1 MKIGN
6 IRIVVLLGI
15 ICITGIILF
24 QVFWV
29 LKTFD
34 LKEKQFNQTIS
45 ISLFNVAERLAAFN
59 KTVLPNESPVR
70 QLSSTYW
77 VVNVNSVIDAKILQN
92 FLKTEFQYRDITIDY
107 EYAIYDCTD
116 DIMVYGEYVSST
128 TGKAEK
134 NKNTILPKYD
144 KYLYYFG
151 INFPTK
157 TTYIISNLD
166 IWLVSSLILM
176 FTCIFFGY
184 AIYTILNQRRFTE
197 VQKDFINNITHEFKT
212 PISTIA
218 ISSGV
223 LLKPSIVNEPERL
236 HQYASIIQEQ
246 NKRLE
251 RHVEDVLQIAIS
263 ERSKIKLVKESVNLH
278 DLLKQAADTF
288 IISTGD
294 ERIKAELSLNA
305 TDPIISA
312 DKSHLTNI
320 IYNLLDNAYK
330 YSKDNLIVKIS
341 TKSSNKGIIH
351 TIEDNGI
358 GISRRHVKKVFRKF
372 YRVPTENIRK
382 VKGFG
387 LGLSY
392 VENIIKA
399 HHWKIQLESRENK
412 GSKFIIKIKEK
423 HGRKKS

>member
-1 MKIGN
+1 
-6 IRIVVLLGI
+6 VLGI
-15 ICITGIILF
+15 ITITGIILF

-45 ISLFNVAERLAAFN
+45 IALFNVAERLAAFN
-59 KTVLPNESPVR
+59 NTVLPNESPV
-70 QLSSTYW
+70 QQVSSTYF
-77 VVNVNSVIDAKILQN
+77 VVNVNSIIDAKILQN

-116 DIMVYGEYVSST
+116 DKMVYGEYVSNT
-128 TGKAEK
+128 PGKAEK
-134 NKNTILPKYD
+134 YKSEVLPKYN

-157 TTYIISNLD
+157 TMYIVSNLD
-166 IWLVSSLILM
+166 IWLISSLILLL
-176 FTCIFFGY
+176 TCIFFGY
-184 AIYTILNQRRFTE
+184 TIYTILKQSRLTE

-223 LLKPSIVNEPERL
+223 LLKPSIINEPERL
-236 HQYASIIQEQ
+236 HQYATIIQEQ

-251 RHVEDVLQIAIS
+251 KHVEDVLQIAMS
-263 ERSKIKLVKESVNLH
+263 ERSKVKLVKEPVDLH
-278 DLLKQAADTF
+278 GLLKQTSDSF
-288 IISTGD
+288 IVSTEGK
-294 ERIKAELSLNA
+294 ITKIELNLNA
-305 TDPIISA
+305 SNPIISA
-312 DKSHLTNI
+312 DRSQLTNV
-320 IYNLLDNAYK
+320 IYNLLDNAFK
-330 YSKDNLIVKIS
+330 YSKDQLTIRIS
-341 TKSSNKGIIH
+341 TETVERFVIL

-358 GISRRHVKKVFRKF
+358 GINKKYIKKVFNKF
-372 YRVPTENIRK
+372 YRVPSDSIHA

-392 VENIIKA
+392 VENIVKA
-399 HHWKIQLESRENK
+399 HHWDIQLKSRENE
-412 GSKFIIKIKEK
+412 GSKFIIKIPVKYE
-423 HGRKKS
+423 